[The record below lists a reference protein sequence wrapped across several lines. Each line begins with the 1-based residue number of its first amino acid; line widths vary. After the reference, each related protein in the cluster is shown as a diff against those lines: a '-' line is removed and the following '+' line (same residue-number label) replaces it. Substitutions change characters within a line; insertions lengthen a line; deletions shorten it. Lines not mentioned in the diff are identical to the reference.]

1 MKFGLTRRRP
11 SSVSRWDPFEEISR
25 TQERL
30 NHLVDQIM
38 PGGEWPDEKI
48 LSPLMD
54 IKEENDSIIVTTDV
68 PGVDKKD
75 VEIGIRDDVLEISA
89 KCSKES
95 EVEKEG
101 YVRRERTYNRFSRA
115 ITLPSIVTEEGAKAK
130 LEEGVLTVTLPKVQ
144 IEEKKKIM
152 VE

>member
-1 MKFGLTRRRP
+1 MKFGLTRRSP
-11 SSVSRWDPFEEISR
+11 SGVLGWDPFEEINR

-30 NHLVDQIM
+30 NQLFYHVM
-38 PGGEWPDEKI
+38 PGEEWSGENT

-54 IKEENDSIIVTTDV
+54 IKEEDDRIIVTTDV

-89 KCSKES
+89 KCSQES

-101 YVRRERTYNRFSRA
+101 YVRHERTYNRFSRA
-115 ITLPSIVTEEGAKAK
+115 VTLPSIVTEEGAKAK
-130 LEEGVLTVTLPKVQ
+130 LEDGVLTVTLPKAQ

-152 VE
+152 IE

>member
-1 MKFGLTRRRP
+1 
-11 SSVSRWDPFEEISR
+11 
-25 TQERL
+25 
-30 NHLVDQIM
+30 M
-38 PGGEWPDEKI
+38 PGEEWPDGMT

-54 IKEENDSIIVTTDV
+54 IKEENGSIIVTTDV
-68 PGVDKKD
+68 PDVDKKD

-95 EVEKEG
+95 EVEKEV

-115 ITLPSIVTEEGAKAK
+115 ITLSSIVTEEGAKAE
-130 LEEGVLTVTLPKVQ
+130 LEDGVLKITLPKAQ

-152 VE
+152 IE